1 MARAHPSPNVILAI
15 LLISVSSHKF
25 HLFVSVLIVIMT
37 QAHNPVHLAIP
48 HASGAQVAHRR
59 VAQLAILLLIGH
71 CHQLPAFVLLAI
83 TSLQLLLNNVGLAI
97 ILV

>member
-37 QAHNPVHLAIP
+37 QAHNPVHPAIL

-59 VAQLAILLLIGH
+59 VAQLAILLLKECFLQDLVYAKLDILQFH
-71 CHQLPAFVLLAI
+71 RQLSNAQHVFILA
-83 TSLQLLLNNVGLAI
+83 
-97 ILV
+97 